1 MPTIDQHGRLLR
13 RFTRLSR
20 SVGAKLIAMLL
31 GAMLVIFALLGY
43 LNVELHRRHLEAG
56 TLRAAEQLSDVIQRS
71 TSYYMLRNDREG
83 LHQIMRAMG
92 GQPGLVRVR
101 IIDQKG
107 RVGYS
112 SDTREVDTWADKSAP
127 ECHGCHDS
135 AQPLT
140 TLDLRD
146 RFRVYRAGGKRVLAI
161 IQPIENQAMCSNAA
175 CHAHP
180 ANQKVLGVLDTN
192 LSLAAAD
199 AGIGEGGRQMAAHTA
214 VAAMVIAFLSW
225 LFVWRVVERPVQRL
239 MGGTQKLSQGQA
251 GYQLPVV
258 SEDEL
263 GELATSFN
271 RMSLQIRNNEE
282 QLTTWARTLEDR
294 VAAKTKELRTAH
306 EHVLHVEKM
315 ACIGKLAAVVAHEIN
330 NPLSAI
336 LTYSKLL
343 RRWLERDPN
352 QFDRRHEVEQTLDL
366 IAGESRRCGDLV
378 KNLLTFSRTAAVN
391 LAPADLNA
399 VIQQSLRLIQH
410 ETELLGI
417 QCQLALDDALPQIN
431 CDAGQ
436 IEQVVLALLMN
447 AMDAMPRGGNLWLS
461 TRAEGGQVLIQ
472 VRDDGVGIAPDLL
485 PRIFEPFLTTKETG
499 KGVGLGLA
507 ISRGI
512 VEQHGGTIEVASELG
527 RGTTFTVR
535 LPRETNAPVAGE
547 TLAMAGEER

>member
-1 MPTIDQHGRLLR
+1 MRAIDPRGRLLR

-31 GAMLVIFALLGY
+31 GAMLLIFALLGY

-83 LHQIMRAMG
+83 LHQMMRTMR

-112 SDTREVDTWADKSAP
+112 SDSGELDTRADKSAP

-135 AQPLT
+135 PEPLT
-140 TLDLRD
+140 TLNLRD
-146 RFRVYRAGGKRVLAI
+146 RFRIYRADGQRVLAI
-161 IQPIENQAMCSNAA
+161 IQPIQNQAICSNAA

-180 ANQKVLGVLDTN
+180 ASQKVLGVLDTN

-199 AGIGEGGRQMAAHTA
+199 AGIREGSRQMAAHTA
-214 VAAMVIAFLSW
+214 TAAMVIAFLSW
-225 LFVWRVVERPVQRL
+225 LFVWRVVERPVHGL
-239 MGGTQKLSQGQA
+239 MEGTQKLSHGQA
-251 GYQLPVV
+251 GYQLPTVC
-258 SEDEL
+258 EDEL
-263 GELATSFN
+263 GELAASFN
-271 RMSLQIRNNEE
+271 RMSVQIRSNEE
-282 QLTTWARTLEDR
+282 QLTAWARTLEER

-336 LTYSKLL
+336 LTYAKLL
-343 RRWLERDPN
+343 RRWLESDPN
-352 QFDRRHEVEQTLDL
+352 QFERRGEVEQTLDL

-378 KNLLTFSRTAAVN
+378 KNLLTFSRTAPVN
-391 LAPADLNA
+391 LAPTDLNA
-399 VIQQSLRLIQH
+399 VVRQSLRLVQH
-410 ETELLGI
+410 EAELLGV
-417 QCQLALDDALPQIN
+417 QQQLDLDDAVPRIH

-447 AMDAMPRGGNLWLS
+447 AVDALPRGGNLWLS
-461 TRAEGGQVLIQ
+461 TRAADNEVLLQ
-472 VRDDGVGIAPDLL
+472 VRDDGTGIAPDLL

-512 VEQHGGTIEVASELG
+512 VENHGGTIEVASELG

-535 LPRETNAPVAGE
+535 LPAEAKATASEG
-547 TLAMAGEER
+547 LCAMAGRER

>member
-31 GAMLVIFALLGY
+31 AAMLVIFALLGY

-161 IQPIENQAMCSNAA
+161 IQPIENQPMCSNAA

-199 AGIGEGGRQMAAHTA
+199 AGIGEG
-214 VAAMVIAFLSW
+214 
-225 LFVWRVVERPVQRL
+225 
-239 MGGTQKLSQGQA
+239 A
-251 GYQLPVV
+251 GK
-258 SEDEL
+258 
-263 GELATSFN
+263 
-271 RMSLQIRNNEE
+271 
-282 QLTTWARTLEDR
+282 W
-294 VAAKTKELRTAH
+294 
-306 EHVLHVEKM
+306 
-315 ACIGKLAAVVAHEIN
+315 
-330 NPLSAI
+330 
-336 LTYSKLL
+336 
-343 RRWLERDPN
+343 
-352 QFDRRHEVEQTLDL
+352 
-366 IAGESRRCGDLV
+366 
-378 KNLLTFSRTAAVN
+378 
-391 LAPADLNA
+391 
-399 VIQQSLRLIQH
+399 
-410 ETELLGI
+410 
-417 QCQLALDDALPQIN
+417 
-431 CDAGQ
+431 
-436 IEQVVLALLMN
+436 
-447 AMDAMPRGGNLWLS
+447 
-461 TRAEGGQVLIQ
+461 
-472 VRDDGVGIAPDLL
+472 
-485 PRIFEPFLTTKETG
+485 PRIRPWPPWSLLF
-499 KGVGLGLA
+499 
-507 ISRGI
+507 
-512 VEQHGGTIEVASELG
+512 
-527 RGTTFTVR
+527 
-535 LPRETNAPVAGE
+535 
-547 TLAMAGEER
+547 